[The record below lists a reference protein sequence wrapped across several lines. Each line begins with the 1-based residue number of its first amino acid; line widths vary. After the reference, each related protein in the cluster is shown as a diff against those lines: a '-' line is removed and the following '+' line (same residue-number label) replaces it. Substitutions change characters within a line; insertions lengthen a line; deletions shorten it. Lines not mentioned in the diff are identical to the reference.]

1 MTLPLPL
8 LLPGAALAVAPGD
21 GPKCL
26 GIDPSTTC
34 TGLAGDRWTDRIKTK
49 GRRTHQTT
57 RDFQHGR
64 TKRIIATLA
73 DYLTGVELAVI
84 EGPATG
90 PGMDMDRQLAHL
102 NWEIRDLLWSRGV
115 PYAVVNPGALKVYVL
130 GVRNRNASQIAED
143 KLAGRNAK
151 DRIGEVVRG
160 WLPWLD
166 ETATDDEVD
175 AAALWAM
182 GRDWLGAP
190 VVEVGPVQRRA
201 FAKVA
206 WPDGE
211 RALMAAVAA

>member
-1 MTLPLPL
+1 MTLPLT
-8 LLPGAALAVAPGD
+8 LPGVATTVTPGA

-34 TGLAGDRWTDRIKTK
+34 TGLAGSGWTDTIKTK
-49 GRRTHQTT
+49 ARRRHQTT
-57 RDFQHGR
+57 RDHQHGR
-64 TKRIIATLA
+64 TKHIIATLA
-73 DYLTGVELAVI
+73 DYLSGVELAVI

-102 NWEIRDLLWSRGV
+102 NWEIRDLLWSRDV

-143 KLAGRNAK
+143 NAAGRKAK
-151 DRIGEVVRG
+151 DRIGEVVRD
-160 WLPWLD
+160 WFPWLD
-166 ETATDDEVD
+166 ADATDDEVD

-211 RALMAAVAA
+211 RQLIAEVAA